1 MNHKWKRGHIGRFWD
16 KESFKQLNYTRQS
29 ITQEEVDV
37 WVSKGYDYV
46 KSFTGS
52 MYDSRN
58 PMPEWIN
65 NFPNVFGHEFIN
77 YTYTFYK
84 MSTLEI
90 MPEHTDHYTTYIK
103 LFQSEYKNVCRI
115 LVMLEDW
122 KPGHYLEIGGTGIVN
137 WIAGDYFIWDT
148 DCPHA
153 ASNIGVDDR
162 YTLQITCERADWT
175 AQWDTEKIWKNI
187 HWYNI
192 PDLRTIKESTSP
204 FMQRVVD
211 SVNNMDGKPWMVYMY
226 NENISKLENISHTD
240 ESIEYLNK
248 QGLDIFLYEPLCSY
262 KRGAPQLFPP
272 DGTKHTMWFYSEF
285 KGDEDPKLMRADE
298 LDSIAKYINNN
309 KLTNVTVRTCDYKVR
324 TKYPY
329 YTNMKLVTDDLFLR
343 TFIPLNVESA
353 ELQSN
358 FTKKFICLN
367 WRYTPHRHIV
377 AAYVATTDSYVSWY
391 YRSDLFT
398 MSRRNW
404 FNIYDWNETNNKA
417 FITTVTGIDILNKKA
432 PMNVDLNVSEAI
444 AITDSYFINAWPTNN
459 ADTSSPSISN
469 PKTNT
474 LEKFYKDVFCDVVT
488 ESRFAQPTGNYS
500 EKTYQPIFYKKPFIL
515 AAPPHTLK
523 FLKEEGFKTFG
534 EFWDESY
541 DECENHEERLFKIFK
556 VIDFIN
562 DKSMDELREMYHKM
576 SDILEHNRILLDKKV
591 KPI

>member
-1 MNHKWKRGHIGRFWD
+1 MKKWSRGHVGRFWD
-16 KESFKQLNYTRQS
+16 KESFKELEYVRQP
-29 ITQEEVDV
+29 ITKEEVSI
-37 WVSKGYDYV
+37 WKSQGYDSV
-46 KSFTGS
+46 KSFTGQ
-52 MYDSRN
+52 MYDNRN

-65 NFPNVFGHEFIN
+65 TFPALFGHEFKN

-90 MPEHTDHYTTYIK
+90 MPEHKDHYTTYIK
-103 LFQSEYKNVCRI
+103 IFQSEYKNVCRI

-122 KPGHYLEIGGTGIVN
+122 KPGHYLEIDGTGIVN
-137 WIAGDYFIWDT
+137 WIAGDYFIWDN

-153 ASNIGVDDR
+153 ASNIGLDDR

-211 SVNNMDGKPWMVYMY
+211 SVNNMNGKPWMVYMY
-226 NENISKLENISHTD
+226 NENILKLETIEHTT
-240 ESIEYLNK
+240 ESIEHLNK
-248 QGLDIFLYEPLCSY
+248 EGLDIFLYEPLCSY
-262 KRGAPQLFPP
+262 KRGATQMFPP

-285 KGDEDPKLMRADE
+285 NSEENPKLMRADE
-298 LDSIAKYINNN
+298 LDSIAKYIDNN

-324 TKYPY
+324 TNYPHY
-329 YTNMKLVTDDLFLR
+329 SNMKLVTDDLFLR
-343 TFIPLNVESA
+343 TVISLNVESA
-353 ELQSN
+353 ELQPN

-367 WRYTPHRHIV
+367 WRYTPHRHIL
-377 AAYVATTDSYVSWY
+377 AAYVATTDSHVSWY
-391 YRSDLFT
+391 FRSDLLT
-398 MSRRNW
+398 IAKRNW
-404 FNIYDWNETNNKA
+404 FNIYDWNEKNNKA
-417 FITTVTGIDILNKKA
+417 FITTVNGIDILNKKT
-432 PMNVDLNVSEAI
+432 PMNVDLNVNEAVI
-444 AITDSYFINAWPTNN
+444 ITDSYFINAWPIND

-500 EKTYQPIFYKKPFIL
+500 EKTYQPMFYKKSFIL
-515 AAPPHTLK
+515 AAPPYTLK
-523 FLKEEGFKTFG
+523 FLREEGFKTFG

-562 DKSMDELREMYHKM
+562 DKSLDELRETYLQMKP
-576 SDILEHNRILLDKKV
+576 ILEHNFNLIKEKLKL
-591 KPI
+591 